1 MSEEQKQPT
10 REELIDFLNE
20 SIELAKLRA
29 ELQELNTKIAMGRA
43 DELRALVMIGQ
54 ITNPQPQEEMENHI
68 ITEEDMANNPDLKD
82 AGINVGDEI
91 PVPKTLKRKLKTE
104 TAQ

>member
-10 REELIDFLNE
+10 KEELVDFLNE

-29 ELQELNTKIAMGRA
+29 ELQELNTKIAVGRA
-43 DELRALVMIGQ
+43 EELKALVVIGQ
-54 ITNPQPQEEMENHI
+54 ITNPQPQEMENHT
-68 ITEEDMANNPDLKD
+68 ITEEDMVNNPDLKE
-82 AGINVGDEI
+82 AGISVGDVI
-91 PVPKTLKRKLKTE
+91 PIPKEVKRKLKRE